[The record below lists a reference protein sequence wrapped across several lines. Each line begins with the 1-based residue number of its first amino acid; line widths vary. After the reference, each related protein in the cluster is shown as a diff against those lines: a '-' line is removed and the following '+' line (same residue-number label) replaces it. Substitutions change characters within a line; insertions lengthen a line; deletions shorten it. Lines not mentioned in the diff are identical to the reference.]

1 MKDTAK
7 ILADLRHLMKNLPNG
22 QGAIAAY
29 IIPSDDA
36 HQVSG
41 DVEW

>member
-7 ILADLRHLMKNLPNG
+7 ILADLRGQMSNLPNG
-22 QGAIAAY
+22 QGSISAY

-36 HQVSG
+36 HQVSSL
-41 DVEW
+41 